1 VTFGVTLESQQ
12 TSLSSRIGEPVHS
25 GTEQDGGQRFHRW
38 LELLE
43 ERKHAGMVSAC
54 NIPAGSSSMLML
66 FPMLALM
73 TDAARV
79 IEIRLRMIALGK
91 STPNEMVLMVIEKL
105 NAMEEAKTIMMLGG
119 SASHVIDNYQK
130 IIAANVARLS
140 DTQKD

>member
-1 VTFGVTLESQQ
+1 
-12 TSLSSRIGEPVHS
+12 
-25 GTEQDGGQRFHRW
+25 
-38 LELLE
+38 
-43 ERKHAGMVSAC
+43 
-54 NIPAGSSSMLML
+54 MLML

-91 STPNEMVLMVIEKL
+91 STPNEMVLMVTEKL
-105 NAMEEAKTIMMLGG
+105 NAIEEAKTIMMLGG